1 MEEHALDQVNLSAWE
16 GRTETREGV
25 IAPAQ
30 AAQIHATIG
39 DPARDAPKMGEAM
52 PPLWHWCAFPPVC
65 PLDELATDGH
75 PKLGGFLPPVPLG
88 RRMWAGGKLCFGAPL
103 RVGVPFNSRST
114 IAGVT
119 EKAGNTG
126 RMVFVSVDHQ
136 LSAEGAVA
144 IEERQD
150 IVYLDLPT
158 EFRPPLRQ
166 PMPEETVGRW
176 TQPVNEA
183 LLFRFSA
190 ITFNAHRIHYDLP
203 YAQEVEHYPGLV
215 VHGPMQA
222 VWLMRAA
229 TDVKGRA
236 PESFAFRGV
245 HPMLL
250 IPGESGE
257 MTIAACASEEA
268 RGLTLHTGQAGH
280 QCMQAT
286 ATWEETT

>member
-1 MEEHALDQVNLSAWE
+1 MDQVNLSAWE
-16 GRTETREGV
+16 GRTDMREGV

-39 DPARDAPKMGEAM
+39 DPAQDAPEMGADM

-65 PLDELATDGH
+65 PLEELASDGH

-88 RRMWAGGKLCFGAPL
+88 RRMWAGGTLRFGAPL
-103 RVGVPFNSRST
+103 RVGVPFTSRSV
-114 IAGVT
+114 IARVT
-119 EKAGNTG
+119 EKSGRTG
-126 RMVFVSVDHQ
+126 RMVFVSVDHE
-136 LSAEGAVA
+136 LRAEGAVV
-144 IEERQD
+144 ITERQD

-158 EFRPPLRQ
+158 EFRPPAKQ
-166 PMPEETVGRW
+166 PMPEEALATW
-176 TQPVNEA
+176 TQTVNEA

-203 YAQEVEHYPGLV
+203 YASEVEHYPGLV

-222 VWLMRAA
+222 AWLMRRA
-229 TDVKGRA
+229 TELRGRR
-236 PESFAFRGV
+236 PDSFAFRGV

-250 IPGESGE
+250 IPGDRNE
-257 MTIAACASEEA
+257 MTIAACAQEEA
-268 RGLTLHTGQAGH
+268 QGLTLHTGQAGH

-286 ATWEETT
+286 ATWEEST

>member
-1 MEEHALDQVNLSAWE
+1 MDQVNLSAWE
-16 GRTETREGV
+16 GRSETKEGV

-30 AAQIHATIG
+30 AAQIHATVG
-39 DPARDAPKMGEAM
+39 DPTQDAPETGESM

-65 PLDELATDGH
+65 PLEDLAADGH

-88 RRMWAGGKLCFGAPL
+88 RRMWAGGRLSFGAPL
-103 RVGVPFNSRST
+103 RVGATFESRST
-114 IAGVT
+114 IASVT
-119 EKAGNTG
+119 EKQGKTG
-126 RMVFVSVDHQ
+126 RMVFVSVDHV
-136 LSAEGAVA
+136 LMSDGVVA

-150 IVYLDLPT
+150 IVYLDLPDA
-158 EFRPPLRQ
+158 FRPPAKQ
-166 PMPEETVGRW
+166 PMPEDRVGAW
-176 TQPVNEA
+176 MQPVNEA

-203 YAQEVEHYPGLV
+203 YAQVVEHYPGLV

-222 VWLMRAA
+222 CWLMRAA
-229 TDVKGRA
+229 MEVKGRA
-236 PESFAFRGV
+236 PRAFAFRGV

-250 IPGESGE
+250 IPGESPE
-257 MTIAACASEEA
+257 MTIAACATEEA
-268 RGLTLHTGQAGH
+268 RRLTLYTGQAGH